1 MLQKELADFFISINV
16 RGILTCLGIRR
27 TNSSVDQ
34 ELPPERQQLMVAF
47 NRLYTL
53 LSEDQL
59 KNNPNPPMLTVG
71 ARAMTKHIQ
80 RQSGG
85 YWGNFN
91 GLSEKQR
98 NDHANAKMKR
108 ILDEVIWINI
118 HTLSATTAQQIILEV
133 RQALG
138 YGARWDVMS
147 EFKGLTEPQL
157 EGSNA
162 KKEKAN
168 KSSPN

>member
-1 MLQKELADFFISINV
+1 MVLWHKLERFPVQFQPLPCLNHHDLTSEVTEMLCKLTPQLQYIFKELERMKEDNSSPRMLQKELADFFISIGV
-16 RGILTCLGIRR
+16 RGILTCLGIRK
-27 TNSSVDQ
+27 TNSSVDL

-85 YWGNFN
+85 YWGDFN
-91 GLSEKQR
+91 GYTEKQR
-98 NDHANAKMKR
+98 NDYAN
-108 ILDEVIWINI
+108 
-118 HTLSATTAQQIILEV
+118 
-133 RQALG
+133 
-138 YGARWDVMS
+138 
-147 EFKGLTEPQL
+147 
-157 EGSNA
+157 
-162 KKEKAN
+162 
-168 KSSPN
+168 